1 MSVVKEL
8 RLKIRSVP
16 HTAVEPLVSVMSL
29 LLCLRS
35 KVLRQRKATLY
46 IVMVRALSTR
56 QIGLGLRLEGDAV
69 YELLLVLSLAPSGFS
84 QGPAIFPSPKK
95 TSLLITKDQAALLPF
110 FLEEVNARSQATFLN
125 SNLICWVFLGY
136 CQRIHSW
143 EEISRPLNCTIC
155 VRHFWASW
163 CLCCVVS
170 LSCTDPLK
178 RDWLNWR

>member
-16 HTAVEPLVSVMSL
+16 HTAVEPLVSV
-29 LLCLRS
+29 
-35 KVLRQRKATLY
+35 VTT
-46 IVMVRALSTR
+46 ALS
-56 QIGLGLRLEGDAV
+56 QIYGLKTKEGSTIQCNGKSTLHPSKIGPGLHLEGDAV
-69 YELLLVLSLAPSGFS
+69 YELLLVPSLVPSGFS

-95 TSLLITKDQAALLPF
+95 TSLLITSDQAALLPF
-110 FLEEVNARSQATFLN
+110 FLEEMNARSQATFLN

-136 CQRIHSW
+136 YQRIHSW

-170 LSCTDPLK
+170 LSCIDPLK